1 VALPFEPL
9 YFDNSFLED
18 PLQALEVENSGLPVS
33 TFNLT
38 DSFLGQV
45 KSMENDLG
53 KGFNEETQ
61 TWFPHKSVEDA
72 SVAGGNDTIAY
83 GHLLSDEEQ
92 ANGYVYINEEKVPFS
107 KLTTE
112 RADELFLQDWGKA
125 TTDAEKWFKGDW
137 KGLTEQNQLLATEL
151 VFNMGL
157 GKVTEKGKGFPKFKQ
172 KAIDNNP
179 DVLNEINRTYKK
191 DGKNVRTGRGD
202 KIREYIRELGKT

>member
-1 VALPFEPL
+1 MEAPFEPL
-9 YFDNSFLED
+9 YFDNPFLKD
-18 PLQALEVENSGLPVS
+18 PLQALEVENSGLPAS
-33 TFNLT
+33 TVNLT
-38 DSFLGQV
+38 DSFLGIV
-45 KSMENDLG
+45 KRMENDRG
-53 KGFNEETQ
+53 EGFNKETQ
-61 TWFPHKSVEDA
+61 TWSPHKSVEDA

-83 GHLLSDEEQ
+83 GHLLSNDEQ
-92 ANGYVYINEEKVPFS
+92 ANGYVYIGEDKVPFAE
-107 KLTTE
+107 LTTE

-191 DGKNVRTGRGD
+191 NGKNVPTGRGD
-202 KIREYIRELGKT
+202 EIRRSLLELGKT